1 MQSLLQFIFGICV
14 IGILPVVITREFQKG
29 NTFFGKLPCDNN
41 SIYFITLSNILIL
54 FLVYKNIDILLGTL
68 LGSSLFQ
75 LLAVGGVNE
84 LILPIKGRK
93 ENNGQYL
100 AFCMILLL
108 FLSADY
114 LLSKEIKNN
123 MLNRIDGGLLLFLF
137 VIYCYFLYRNREI
150 EKKNWRG
157 YITYFVSLEIIIAFG
172 GYLLIQSI
180 PKIGV
185 ALGISQY
192 LTGLTIVSW
201 CVNLSTM
208 ILSRKKIEEKNIN
221 YLEKAMKSTVFSIT
235 LLLGGIVLI
244 HPLVI
249 SSYMIYDI
257 ILFAIITLLLPL
269 IQKID
274 NRLAG
279 SSMVTVYIAFIVYAF
294 AR

>member
-14 IGILPVVITREFQKG
+14 IGILPVIITKEFQKG
-29 NTFFGKLPCDNN
+29 NSFFGKLDCENN
-41 SIYFITLSNILIL
+41 SIYIITLSNILIL
-54 FLVYKNIDILLGTL
+54 FLLYKNIDILLGAL

-84 LILPIKGRK
+84 LIPPVKRKK

-100 AFCMILLL
+100 VFCMILLL

-114 LLSKEIKNN
+114 LLSKETKNN

-137 VIYCYFLYRNREI
+137 VVYLYFLYRNKKMEN
-150 EKKNWRG
+150 KNWKG
-157 YITYFVSLEIIIAFG
+157 YITYFISLEVVIAFG
-172 GYLLIQSI
+172 GYLLVQSI

-208 ILSRKKIEEKNIN
+208 ILSRRKIEEKNIT
-221 YLEKAMKSTVFSIT
+221 YLENAMQTTVFSIT
-235 LLLGGIVLI
+235 FLLGGIVLI

-249 SSYMIYDI
+249 SNYMIYDL
-257 ILFAIITLLLPL
+257 ILFAVFTLFLQLV
-269 IQKID
+269 QKID

-279 SSMVTVYIAFIVYAF
+279 SSMVTVYIAFVVYAF
-294 AR
+294 VR